1 MFQGENPTNHA
12 TVLSILKRKEGLE
25 LPEPCCV
32 PRKMESLTILFS
44 DDDNSLVLKTF
55 PQMIVKSCGCR

>member
-1 MFQGENPTNHA
+1 MKSF
-12 TVLSILKRKEGLE
+12 VLTPEQEGLE

-32 PRKMESLTILFS
+32 PRKMESLTVLFS